1 MTEGAPRVAV
11 VGGGLAGISAAL
23 ACADAGA
30 QVTLFE
36 KRSRLGG
43 LTWSFSHDGLT
54 MDNGQHVFLRCC
66 TAYLDFLD
74 RIGST
79 GDVALQERLDVN
91 VFRPRV
97 DSNDLTSTDRSA
109 RRMAP
114 TDLAATDLAPTGTV
128 QPEPRRRRTDGPTGP
143 S

>member
-1 MTEGAPRVAV
+1 MSGGNPPRLVV

-30 QVTLFE
+30 HVTFFE
-36 KRSRLGG
+36 KRARLGG

-74 RIGST
+74 RIGSA
-79 GDVALQERLDVN
+79 GDVELQERLDVT
-91 VFRPRV
+91 VLRPGA
-97 DSNDLTSTDRSA
+97 A
-109 RRMAP
+109 RR
-114 TDLAATDLAPTGTV
+114 
-128 QPEPRRRRTDGPTGP
+128 R
-143 S
+143 